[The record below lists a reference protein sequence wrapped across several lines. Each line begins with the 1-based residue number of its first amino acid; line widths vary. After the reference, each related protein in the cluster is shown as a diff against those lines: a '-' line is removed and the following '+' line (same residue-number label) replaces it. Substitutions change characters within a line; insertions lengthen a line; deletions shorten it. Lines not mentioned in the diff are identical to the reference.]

1 MEEAL
6 KESFNDDVEED
17 ESGLVFN
24 VFEAFR
30 EILSEYND
38 TVKGRCLVCLE
49 DFAKEGEED

>member
-1 MEEAL
+1 M
-6 KESFNDDVEED
+6 EED